1 MKNKHNILYDKI
13 QNKLS
18 APHFSQLIFQ
28 IALKKCHVTS
38 RLAVLQCKKEIF
50 LNFYTAYQ
58 EKKPS
63 PPETRSYIP
72 SVGWKDFV
80 TATRTLH
87 SSDLVRQN
95 KTNQKCLLPSSQQG
109 SPSSR
114 QTAWLTGWALLPW
127 WERMSIKLGVSLVR
141 NLWLSSAS

>member
-1 MKNKHNILYDKI
+1 MRIRSRIKKKIKEQLLMSRAIFKTSLAVFFSLLFINVGTVNHSGRTLCKSGNLKNSPFRLSPHLNKEFLFFFYLVKNKHNILYDKI

-72 SVGWKDFV
+72 SVG
-80 TATRTLH
+80 
-87 SSDLVRQN
+87 
-95 KTNQKCLLPSSQQG
+95 
-109 SPSSR
+109 
-114 QTAWLTGWALLPW
+114 
-127 WERMSIKLGVSLVR
+127 
-141 NLWLSSAS
+141 